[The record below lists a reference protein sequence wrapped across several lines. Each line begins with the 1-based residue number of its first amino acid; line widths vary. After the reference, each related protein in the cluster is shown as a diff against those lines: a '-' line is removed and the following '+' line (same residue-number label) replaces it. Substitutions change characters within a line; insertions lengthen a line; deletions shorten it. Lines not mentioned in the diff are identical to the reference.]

1 MSLARTLDKILIPI
15 NKIIRILMIFSFS
28 VMVALVFTQI
38 IYRYVLTRPIPW
50 AEEAARYAFVWA
62 TFLGASVAVRTKA
75 HTGVDFFLN
84 RVPDKVKKMMVL
96 LSYIASIIFL
106 GIISRYGLSIAL
118 RVMRQTSPALQ
129 LPMTYAYIAIPI
141 GAFLMLLNFVYLLL
155 EEIESRRLKM
165 PDQLDVVGGVE
176 EGLQK
181 EDLKNDKR

>member
-1 MSLARTLDKILIPI
+1 MSLARALDKILIPL
-15 NKIIRILMIFSFS
+15 NKLIRILMIFSFS
-28 VMVALVFTQI
+28 AMVALIFTQI

-50 AEEAARYAFVWA
+50 AEEAARYFFVWA

-84 RVPDKVKKMMVL
+84 RVPEKVRKMMVL

-106 GIISRYGLSIAL
+106 GFISRYGLSISL

-141 GAFLMLLNFVYLLL
+141 GAFLMLLNFVYLLAK
-155 EEIESRRLKM
+155 EIENQRSET
-165 PDQLDVVGGVE
+165 PDLLDVVGGVE

-181 EDLKNDKR
+181 EDLKDDKR